1 MLQLLVVLLV
11 VFTQAIDTNAFN
23 NLRIYQVMVSSFQD
37 GDSSRGYCTGYG
49 PSKHC
54 GDLRGIINS
63 LQYIKDLG
71 MNALWMTP
79 IFNSN
84 GGSQLDSTGYF
95 AYDYFN
101 VDPKFGTNDELHELI
116 NKAHSLGLYVILDGV
131 LKNNKSGNVAGSPSG
146 KYPTGGNDP
155 VSYPGSLEFYKEVA
169 TYWINNYEIDG
180 WRLDQAYQVSTRN
193 QDRNYWKDIRETI
206 ESTCDNRKN
215 QGKQWGTL
223 GYMVGEIWD
232 SASNINTWGYY
243 ASGGYGLRSC
253 FHFPGR
259 YNLVQTLACEESG
272 KGGYDASNLNG
283 IFNAGYPDF
292 AYPNMFITNHD
303 LLRFGN
309 LIRKKY
315 GYGRDNN
322 DYWGRHRA
330 AIAFLAA
337 YTGPITI
344 YYGDEVGDL
353 VECYYNPGDCGGVY
367 NDNAARSDGHIQGFN
382 SNEQSL
388 HDFTAKLMNI
398 RASNPA
404 LYQGRRE
411 NQNASGTLYKVDKVS
426 GSNRI
431 QVLINM
437 GTYTYDTQCGSGQD
451 LISGRSYSGTCHMEP
466 FSVIF
471 LKM

>member
-1 MLQLLVVLLV
+1 
-11 VFTQAIDTNAFN
+11 
-23 NLRIYQVMVSSFQD
+23 MVSSFQD

-49 PSKHC
+49 PSRHC

-84 GGSQLDSTGYF
+84 GGSKLDSTGYF
-95 AYDYFN
+95 TYDYFN

-131 LKNNKSGNVAGSPSG
+131 FGHHKSGNVASSPSG
-146 KYPTGGNDP
+146 KYPAGGNDP

-180 WRLDQAYQVSTRN
+180 WRLDQAYQVSTKN
-193 QDRNYWKDIRETI
+193 QDKNYLTDIRETI

-223 GYMVGEIWD
+223 GYIVGEIWD

-243 ASGGYGLRSC
+243 ASDGYGLRSC

-259 YNLVQTLACEESG
+259 YYLVQTLACEESG
-272 KGGYDASNLNG
+272 IGGYDAENLKN
-283 IFNAGYPDF
+283 IFTSGYPEY

-353 VECYYNPGDCGGVY
+353 VECYYNPGDCEGAY

-388 HDFTAKLMNI
+388 HDFTAKIMKI
-398 RASNPA
+398 RASNPS
-404 LYQGRRE
+404 LYQGTI
-411 NQNASGTLYKVDKVS
+411 QNEKIDKRLYKVDKIYENNKV
-426 GSNRI
+426 
-431 QVLINM
+431 QVMINI
-437 GTYTYDTQCGSGQD
+437 GTSSYDVDCEKGTD
-451 LISGRSYSGTCHMEP
+451 LITGKSYSGTCP
-466 FSVIF
+466 LTAFGVIF
-471 LKM
+471 LKYN

>member
-1 MLQLLVVLLV
+1 MLQLLIVLFV

-37 GDSSRGYCTGYG
+37 GDSGRGYCTGYG
-49 PSKHC
+49 PSRHC

-116 NKAHSLGLYVILDGV
+116 NKAHNLGLYVILDGV
-131 LKNNKSGNVAGSPSG
+131 FGHHKSGNVAASPSG

-193 QDRNYWKDIRETI
+193 QDRNYWKDIREVI

-232 SASNINTWGYY
+232 SASNINNWGYY

-382 SNEQSL
+382 SNEQAL

-431 QVLINM
+431 QVLINV

>member
-1 MLQLLVVLLV
+1 MIALLALLVAA
-11 VFTQAIDTNAFN
+11 QAIDTNAFN

-37 GDSSRGYCTGYG
+37 GDPNKGYGTGYG
-49 PSKHC
+49 PSSHK
-54 GDLRGIINS
+54 GDLRGIINA

-79 IFNSN
+79 VFNSN

-116 NKAHSLGLYVILDGV
+116 NKAHGLGIYVILDGV
-131 LKNNKSGNVAGSPSG
+131 FGHHKGGNVAASPSG
-146 KYPTGGNDP
+146 KYPSGGSDP
-155 VSYPGSLEFYKEVA
+155 VSYPGSLDFYKEVA

-193 QDRNYWKDIRETI
+193 QDRNYWKDIREAI
-206 ESTCDNRKN
+206 ESTCDSRKG
-215 QGKQWGTL
+215 QGKTWGTL

-232 SASNINTWGYY
+232 SVSNINNWGYY

-272 KGGYDASNLNG
+272 KGGYDASNLKG
-283 IFNAGYPDF
+283 IFDCGYPDY
-292 AYPNMFITNHD
+292 AYPNLFITNHD

-315 GYGRDNN
+315 GYSQGNN
-322 DYWGRHRA
+322 DYWGRHKA
-330 AIAFLAA
+330 ALAFLAA
-337 YTGPITI
+337 YSGPITV
-344 YYGDEVGDL
+344 YYGDEVGDI
-353 VECYYNPGDCGGVY
+353 VDCYYNPGDCGAY
-367 NDNAARSDGHIQGFN
+367 NDNAARSDGHISGFN
-382 SNEQSL
+382 SQQQDL
-388 HDFTAKLMNI
+388 HDYVAKLMKI
-398 RASNPA
+398 RAENSA
-404 LYQGRRE
+404 LFKGSRQ
-411 NQNASGTLYKVDKVS
+411 NQNASGALFKVDKVD
-426 GSNRI
+426 GSNKVQI
-431 QVLINM
+431 LIN
-437 GTYTYDTQCGSGQD
+437 TNNNEYDTQCGSGVD
-451 LISGRSYSGTCHMEP
+451 LITGNSYSGTCHMKA
-466 FSVIF
+466 FSAIF

>member
-1 MLQLLVVLLV
+1 MI
-11 VFTQAIDTNAFN
+11 VFALSLICLTRAIDTAQFN

-37 GDSSRGYCTGYG
+37 GDPNRGYNTGYG
-49 PSKHC
+49 PSGHR

-84 GGSQLDSTGYF
+84 GNSKLDSTGYF
-95 AYDYFN
+95 CYDYFN
-101 VDPKFGTNDELHELI
+101 VDPKFGTNDDLHELI
-116 NKAHSLGLYVILDGV
+116 NKAHSLGMYVILDGV
-131 LKNNKSGNVAGSPSG
+131 FGHHKGGNVAPSPSG
-146 KYPTGGNDP
+146 RYPQGGNDP
-155 VSYPGSLEFYKEVA
+155 VSYPGSLDFYKEVA

-193 QDRNYWKDIRETI
+193 QDRNYWKDIREAI
-206 ESTCDNRKN
+206 ESTCDNRRA

-232 SASNINTWGYY
+232 SASNINNWGYY
-243 ASGGYGLRSC
+243 ANGGYGLRSC

-272 KGGYDASNLNG
+272 AGGYDASNLNG

-292 AYPNMFITNHD
+292 AFPNMFITNHD
-303 LLRFGN
+303 VQRLGN

-315 GYGRDNN
+315 GYGQDNS

-330 AIAFLAA
+330 ALAFLAA
-337 YTGPITI
+337 YSGPITV

-353 VECYYNPGDCGGVY
+353 VECYHRPGDCGAY
-367 NDNAARSDGHIQGFN
+367 DDNAARSDGHISGFN
-382 SNEQSL
+382 SNQQAL
-388 HDFTAKLMNI
+388 HDFVAKLMRI
-398 RASNPA
+398 RAENPA
-404 LYQGRRE
+404 LYKGNRE

-426 GSNRI
+426 GSNRV
-431 QVLINM
+431 QVLINV
-437 GTYTYDTQCGSGQD
+437 GTYTYDTDCSGGYD
-451 LISGRSYSGTCHMEP
+451 LISGRQYNGGKCHMDP
-466 FSVIF
+466 FTVLF
-471 LKM
+471 LRQ